1 MYSKISSHFAISDSE
16 TQPPR
21 KQEMNL
27 KHWIT
32 TRHTRKVCDFPRF
45 TAVAACVRYQKK
57 LWMSKLPTAFSATG
71 PVRLI
76 DIKNIGV
83 TGFEPAAS
91 WSQTRRSSQAEPPP
105 AVHCTD
111 RQSRIQIHLQDICHS
126 ACHIIV

>member
-91 WSQTRRSSQAEPPP
+91 WSQPGALAKLSHTPPFTVLTDSP
-105 AVHCTD
+105 EYKSIYRISAIVHVT
-111 RQSRIQIHLQDICHS
+111 L
-126 ACHIIV
+126 